1 MGADVSNRPAKASL
15 IFGTTSF
22 VALSALAI
30 GLWAS
35 FVPGAWVAILY
46 FIALGAAIL
55 AIAFAV
61 EGFRVANVRAAG
73 RVTAS
78 ARDRATIGLVLGI
91 AFIVLTIVA
100 SIVISV
106 IVGNEGL

>member
-73 RVTAS
+73 RVTA
-78 ARDRATIGLVLGI
+78 TIGLVLGI

-100 SIVISV
+100 LIVISV
-106 IVGNEGL
+106 IVGNGGL